1 MLQPQISKTD
11 FLLYLECPKNAWLKK
26 HKPDVFYAN
35 ELTDFEK
42 AIIETGNEV
51 ELVARELF
59 PTGAL
64 IAGRDEQARRQT
76 AELIETHEQT
86 LFQPVFLKDGFL
98 AAIDVLQYDK
108 KTGSYS
114 IIEIKASNEIK
125 TDWHPQDLAFQTS
138 LLRRCGI
145 VVSKACIMH
154 LNPDYVRV
162 GELELT
168 KAFVI
173 EDITELV
180 ETILP
185 EMEERMERAREYLSQ
200 TSEKPGCDCIYKSR
214 SNHCATFSYSNP
226 SVPEYSVHDISRISK
241 KKLLD
246 LIDSGIYRLEH
257 IPEEFELSDNQ
268 KNQVDLAVRSRPL
281 IRTDLIR
288 DELTRLAYPLH
299 FLDYETFACA
309 LPRFDGFGTYQ
320 HIPFQ
325 YSLHI
330 VESPGSEPIHRE
342 FLHLE
347 TDDPS
352 PYFAG
357 SLRDHVGD
365 KGSVIVWYKP
375 FECGRNRELG
385 ERHPEYKAFLGS
397 IESRVYDLR
406 DIFSKQY
413 YVHKDFKGGTSIKD
427 VLPVLA
433 PELSYKNL
441 AIQEGGAA
449 SQKWNESV
457 TGNIAPDLRLLI
469 AENLR
474 EYCKRDTE
482 AMYVIW
488 KHLNDRI

>member
-1 MLQPQISKTD
+1 M
-11 FLLYLECPKNAWLKK
+11 ECPKNAWLKK
-26 HKPDVFYAN
+26 HKPDVFYIN
-35 ELTDFEK
+35 ELTEFEK

-51 ELVARELF
+51 ELAARKLF

-76 AELIETHEQT
+76 AELIGAREQT
-86 LFQPVFLKDGFL
+86 MFQPVFLKDGFL

-108 KTGSYS
+108 KIDSYS

-125 TDWHPQDLAFQTS
+125 TDWHPQDLAFQVS

-154 LNPDYVRV
+154 LNPDYVRS

-173 EDITELV
+173 EDVTGLV

-185 EMEERMERAREYLSQ
+185 EIEGQMAHAKVYLSQ
-200 TSEKPGCDCIYKSR
+200 TAEKPGCDCLYKSR

-226 SVPEYSVHDISRISK
+226 NVPEYGVHDISRISK
-241 KKLLD
+241 KKLVD
-246 LIDSGIYRLEH
+246 LVDSGIYLLEN
-257 IPEEFELSDNQ
+257 IPEDFKLTGNQ

-288 DELTRLAYPLH
+288 AELAKLTYPLY
-299 FLDYETFACA
+299 FLDYETSTCA

-330 VESPGSEPIHRE
+330 VDSPGSEPVHKE

-352 PYFAG
+352 PYFAR
-357 SLRDHVGD
+357 SLRDHIGD

-375 FECGRNRELG
+375 FECGRNRELAQ
-385 ERHPEYKAFLGS
+385 RHPEYDSFLNS
-397 IESRVYDLR
+397 IGSRVYDLR

-413 YVHKDFKGGTSIKD
+413 YVHRGFKGGTSIKD
-427 VLPVLA
+427 VLPVLTD
-433 PELSYKNL
+433 LSYKSL
-441 AIQEGGAA
+441 KIREGGTA
-449 SQKWNESV
+449 SQKWNELMIED
-457 TGNIAPDLRLLI
+457 TAPDLKQLI

-474 EYCKRDTE
+474 EYCKLDTY
-482 AMYVIW
+482 AMYAIW
-488 KHLNDRI
+488 KHLNDGI